1 MKNFYN
7 NGNKSGFSLIEMMVA
22 TAVFLVMVTM
32 IGGIFRQTSS
42 SWEAGY
48 ARAEGGMIVRGVIGT
63 IQRELAGAVD
73 GRRFEGVWTY
83 NDPVHVTPNELY
95 FICFKEPDKK
105 TKNSAGLPS
114 QREPHLVSY
123 IWGADSMRRRDVL
136 LQLGANGKW
145 QRAGE
150 TSTDVYA
157 EDRDS
162 LYSAKFKFEVIEPP
176 GYMNDNTR
184 DFERVA
190 DSSDEAIVFSDEKFW
205 TIPCVAIKLELT
217 RTGSFSGLEVR
228 SLGRN
233 GIRDGTD
240 SKAKD
245 DDIISN

>member
-1 MKNFYN
+1 
-7 NGNKSGFSLIEMMVA
+7 
-22 TAVFLVMVTM
+22 
-32 IGGIFRQTSS
+32 
-42 SWEAGY
+42 
-48 ARAEGGMIVRGVIGT
+48 
-63 IQRELAGAVD
+63 IQRELATAVD
-73 GRRFEGVWTY
+73 GRQFKGVWDLGDNAPPVEVTKHKLSFICLKESGKRSENKREPYLISYTWRSGTMERTAIPLSY
-83 NDPVHVTPNELY
+83 NDKLE
-95 FICFKEPDKK
+95 
-105 TKNSAGLPS
+105 
-114 QREPHLVSY
+114 
-123 IWGADSMRRRDVL
+123 
-136 LQLGANGKW
+136 KW
-145 QRAGE
+145 E
-150 TSTDVYA
+150 TESSPPPTTVYS

>member
-7 NGNKSGFSLIEMMVA
+7 NGSKSGFSLIEMMVA

-63 IQRELAGAVD
+63 IQRELATAVD
-73 GRRFEGVWTY
+73 GRQFKGVWDLGD
-83 NDPVHVTPNELY
+83 NAPPVEVTKHKLS
-95 FICFKEPDKK
+95 FICLKESGKRSENK
-105 TKNSAGLPS
+105 
-114 QREPHLVSY
+114 REPYLISY
-123 IWGADSMRRRDVL
+123 TWGSSTMRREATPLHYDVQRDE
-136 LQLGANGKW
+136 W
-145 QRAGE
+145 RTE
-150 TSTDVYA
+150 SSPPPTTVYS
-157 EDRDS
+157 EDSDS
-162 LYSAKFKFEVIEPP
+162 LFSANFEFQEIKPP
-176 GYMNDNTR
+176 NYPKKSNR
-184 DFERVA
+184 DFE
-190 DSSDEAIVFSDEKFW
+190 SDEKFW

-233 GIRDGTD
+233 GVRDGTD
-240 SKAKD
+240 AKSKD